1 VSNGGLSPLPREARL
16 YQGRR
21 AGVATRLA
29 ASTIDGLVVGLF
41 LGVVYAGLAGF
52 LFLLNPRSFS
62 FPNASWLFSLT
73 SAFVV
78 VVVYL
83 SFLWWSTGR
92 TYGCLV
98 MGLRVVDSDGQR
110 LRLPRA
116 ILRAGL
122 CAIFP
127 IGLLWCA
134 VNRNSSSVQDL
145 ILHSAVIYDWQPQR
159 VGHHAGNNAE
169 DGAGRG
175 ADHGAANGADRG
187 TDHRAD
193 HRSETDPHPTA

>member
-1 VSNGGLSPLPREARL
+1 MSNPGHSPLPREAQL

-41 LGVVYAGLAGF
+41 LGVVYGGLAGF

-73 SAFVV
+73 SAFIVLV
-78 VVVYL
+78 TYL
-83 SFLWWSTGR
+83 SILWWSTGR

-110 LRLPRA
+110 LRLTRA
-116 ILRAGL
+116 IVRAGL

-145 ILHSAVIYDWQPQR
+145 ILHSVVIYDWQPQR
-159 VGHHAGNNAE
+159 GGHQAGNNGE
-169 DGAGRG
+169 DRAGHG
-175 ADHGAANGADRG
+175 ADRGADRG
-187 TDHRAD
+187 TEHGTE
-193 HRSETDPHPTA
+193 HHSGIDPHPAA